1 MIKARAYPWQSS
13 PFCFFNSCIMDE
25 LIKLDVYTHDIKCGF
40 SFGMKNA
47 DIREGVFGWGR
58 ALKSFFI
65 EDDDIVELRTTTY
78 GTAFCDACVDESLL
92 RLIASNA
99 YLFLNCYSC
108 IQYRKAYIKYIFD
121 QKNSHIRSNVP
132 QLI

>member
-1 MIKARAYPWQSS
+1 MV
-13 PFCFFNSCIMDE
+13 E
-25 LIKLDVYTHDIKCGF
+25 DV
-40 SFGMKNA
+40 
-47 DIREGVFGWGR
+47 R
-58 ALKSFFI
+58 LKVLFV
-65 EDDDIVELRTTTY
+65 ENDDIVEWRTTTTY

-121 QKNSHIRSNVP
+121 QNNSHIRSNVL